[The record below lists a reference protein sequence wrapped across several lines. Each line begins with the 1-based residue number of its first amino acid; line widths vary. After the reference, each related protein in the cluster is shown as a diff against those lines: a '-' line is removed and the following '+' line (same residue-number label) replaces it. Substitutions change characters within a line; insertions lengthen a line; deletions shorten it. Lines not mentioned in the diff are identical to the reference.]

1 LASEALTIENL
12 EAGYGAA
19 RVLDR
24 VSLTVAAGEAV
35 ALLGANGNGK
45 TTLMRCVLGLVRPSA
60 GAIRAH
66 LGGRSIALTRL
77 ATEEIVDLGI
87 ALVPEG
93 RALFR
98 DLSVEDNLALGAYRR
113 AARLRL
119 KENLALCYSLFPP
132 LLERRRQRVGSLSG
146 GEQQMVALGRAIL
159 SAPEILLI
167 DEPSVGLAP
176 ILVKKTI
183 DAIGELKSRLGLTVL
198 MAEQNFNQA
207 VRIVDRGYVLAHG
220 RIAFSGASA
229 AELAASPAVREI
241 YLGL

>member
-1 LASEALTIENL
+1 LASEALGIENL

-60 GAIRAH
+60 GQIRAH
-66 LGGRSIALTRL
+66 LGGRSIVLNRL
-77 ATEEIVDLGI
+77 APEEIVDLGI

-93 RALFR
+93 RRLFR
-98 DLSVEDNLALGAYRR
+98 DLSVEDNLTLGAYRTV
-113 AARLRL
+113 ARRRL
-119 KENLALCYSLFPP
+119 KENLALCYDMFPS

-159 SAPEILLI
+159 SAPEILLV

-176 ILVKKTI
+176 MLVKKTI
-183 DAIGELKSRLGLTVL
+183 DAIGELKRRLGLTVL

>member
-1 LASEALTIENL
+1 
-12 EAGYGAA
+12 
-19 RVLDR
+19 
-24 VSLTVAAGEAV
+24 
-35 ALLGANGNGK
+35 
-45 TTLMRCVLGLVRPSA
+45 
-60 GAIRAH
+60 
-66 LGGRSIALTRL
+66 
-77 ATEEIVDLGI
+77 
-87 ALVPEG
+87 
-93 RALFR
+93 
-98 DLSVEDNLALGAYRR
+98 
-113 AARLRL
+113 
-119 KENLALCYSLFPP
+119 
-132 LLERRRQRVGSLSG
+132 
-146 GEQQMVALGRAIL
+146 MVALGRAIL